1 MFSRPGP
8 QFDAEPEGGRGAV
21 KPEGQDVGRVDLQN
35 SILARFQIKTWSKLI
50 WFHSASFFFQVY
62 CN

>member
-21 KPEGQDVGRVDLQN
+21 KPEGQDVKGG
-35 SILARFQIKTWSKLI
+35 
-50 WFHSASFFFQVY
+50 
-62 CN
+62 